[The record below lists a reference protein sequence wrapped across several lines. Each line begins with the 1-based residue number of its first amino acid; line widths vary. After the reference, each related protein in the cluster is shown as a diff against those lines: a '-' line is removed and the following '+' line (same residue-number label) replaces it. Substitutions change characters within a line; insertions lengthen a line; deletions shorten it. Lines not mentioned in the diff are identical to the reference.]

1 MRNKCIVIVGPTAVG
16 KTRLSVFLAKKLNT
30 EIISADSMQ
39 IYKKMDIGTAKVEK
53 KYQREIK
60 HHMIDIVEPDDNYNV
75 EQFRN
80 TCLDLI
86 MKINNSGRVPIVVG
100 GTGLYVNS
108 LTHKLE
114 FNTIKSDDTIRIE
127 LEQFVEKNGEKKL
140 HKMLEKIDLKSS
152 LNIHMN
158 NVRRVIRAIE
168 VFKLTGKK
176 FSEINDKF
184 DRYNEDLDFYIIGL
198 NDDRAILYDRI
209 NKRVDKMFDDGFLA
223 ECKYIYELTNEN
235 SQSIQAIGYREA
247 FMYLNNKISYSDMIS
262 LIKQNSRKY
271 AKRQL
276 TWFRQDDRIN
286 WLNLDQFDKFEDL
299 EQKSLLNVK
308 EWLYDRRKN

>member
-60 HHMIDIVEPDDNYNV
+60 HHMIDIIEPDDNYNV

-80 TCLDLI
+80 MCLDLI
-86 MKINNSGRVPIVVG
+86 IKINNSGRVPIVVG

-127 LEQFVEKNGEKKL
+127 LEQFVEKNGKEKL
-140 HKMLEKIDLKSS
+140 HKMLEEIDLKSS

-168 VFKLTGKK
+168 AFKLTGKK

-209 NKRVDKMFDDGFLA
+209 NKRVDKMLDDGFLA

-286 WLNLDQFDKFEDL
+286 WLNLNQFDKFEDL

-308 EWLYDRRKN
+308 EWLYDKRKN